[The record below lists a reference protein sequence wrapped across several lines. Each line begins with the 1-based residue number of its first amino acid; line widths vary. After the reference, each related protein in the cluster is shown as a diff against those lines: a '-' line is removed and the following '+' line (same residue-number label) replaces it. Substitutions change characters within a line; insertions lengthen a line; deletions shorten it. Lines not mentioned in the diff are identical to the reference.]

1 MCFGLITSCGPQ
13 SEKSLLQEAQLC
25 LNEATADQARNC
37 VSKISNITTPGA
49 YKLRCSAI
57 FISEGFGGAAELVK
71 NLDLI
76 ESGGSCTNC
85 STMVP
90 LMTVFSFNKNRTD
103 SDSRSINIATSEEA
117 VSECTQAGSKGYY
130 QVSQL
135 FRMGTL
141 AQMEAYEKGGVAPST
156 IPNESDI
163 QAAIDRITPE
173 VLGEIALSTYRF
185 TCNQT
190 TNPSETMKSIC
201 KDFNDAIGTN
211 IDSPELVGECL
222 KKKLKDTKRG
232 C

>member
-25 LNEATADQARNC
+25 LNEAPASEARDC
-37 VSKISNITTPGA
+37 VSKISNMTSASA

-76 ESGGSCTNC
+76 ESGGSCTSC

-90 LMTVFSFNKNRTD
+90 LMTVFSFNNHKDDPNFQ
-103 SDSRSINIATSEEA
+103 SRNIATAEEA
-117 VSECTQAGSKGYY
+117 VSECTQTGSKGYY

-135 FRMGTL
+135 FKMGTITQMKAYKPEIDPNTVLTEDDLL
-141 AQMEAYEKGGVAPST
+141 AALDDLNDEDLG
-156 IPNESDI
+156 DI
-163 QAAIDRITPE
+163 AI
-173 VLGEIALSTYRF
+173 STYQF
-185 TCNQT
+185 TCTQT
-190 TNPSETMKSIC
+190 SNPSETMKSIC
-201 KDFNDAIGTN
+201 DDFSQAIGPN
-211 IDSPELVGECL
+211 IGNPQAVGECL
-222 KKKLKDTKRG
+222 KIKLKNTSDP